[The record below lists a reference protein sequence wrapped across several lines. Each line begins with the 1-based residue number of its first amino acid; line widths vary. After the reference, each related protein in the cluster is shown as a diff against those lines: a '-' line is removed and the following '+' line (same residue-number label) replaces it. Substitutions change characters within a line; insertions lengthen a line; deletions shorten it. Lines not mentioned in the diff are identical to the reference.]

1 MKDSYKRRKASL
13 MSIIAGLEDSDLADQ
28 DVVEIDELDESIPE
42 EIDVEDYEADDE
54 DPFIDAD
61 DELDFEEDQP
71 FVEEEGDSDIV
82 AGEIEEEI
90 EDIESS
96 IRSSEHNIRRK
107 LARKLM
113 AEEEACDDSDE
124 SDSVLEEIGNV
135 EASIEASIDRIAKGS
150 KVKDE
155 DEDKGKGAKQ
165 KKRDKSCVAYDINNT
180 GAGAVPTTSTL
191 YKTKV
196 NPTSLSKIRGLK
208 EKTKVALVQTL
219 DRIATELENTGHVR
233 QAFELDKISDQ
244 LED

>member
-1 MKDSYKRRKASL
+1 MKDSYRRRKASL

-54 DPFIDAD
+54 DPFVDV
-61 DELDFEEDQP
+61 EEDQP
-71 FVEEEGDSDIV
+71 VVEEEGDSDIV

-96 IRSSEHNIRRK
+96 IRASEHNIRRK

-150 KVKDE
+150 KDKDKDKDE
-155 DEDKGKGAKQ
+155 DEGKGKGAKQ

-219 DRIATELENTGHVR
+219 DRIATELEDTGHVR